1 MQVRGFGVEPPS
13 IAEYRFDVVGGLAK
27 ARGSVWG
34 PRLAGLSR
42 HVGLPQMAGRHV
54 REVSS
59 RLAGPD
65 GAFCLDGQL
74 SGAIQTWSWD
84 PVALIGSKQSPK
96 RSRRRVRS
104 AGRFFYFDEDRLKPH
119 LAQERETRWES
130 D

>member
-27 ARGSVWG
+27 AHGSVWG
-34 PRLAGLSR
+34 PRMAGLSR

-84 PVALIGSKQSPK
+84 PVALAGEVSRVPNGQGAGCEAPADSFTLTKIG
-96 RSRRRVRS
+96 
-104 AGRFFYFDEDRLKPH
+104 
-119 LAQERETRWES
+119 
-130 D
+130 